1 MKIVSYRELRKYYT
15 KECGKLI
22 KKELKEKGSIP
33 FGRLSEIYKE
43 VIETVNDI
51 NCDKLENFEQ
61 ITLEF

>member
-1 MKIVSYRELRKYYT
+1 MKIVSYRELKKYYT

-22 KKELKEKGSIP
+22 KKELKEKGNIP

-43 VIETVNDI
+43 GIETVNNI